1 MLFMFR
7 FYPDWDK
14 TFFFLLLALSH
25 VYPSIFYGLMK
36 NVKSRH
42 ERCKKGFFFFHIVQI
57 KIYQWILK
65 KTLLFFPLHSRSP
78 LQRPC
83 NSSFHC
89 VRIIDLPSN
98 FLKGSWAPQGQD
110 ILSFE
115 EKKTCSKM
123 FIFLPFVQFML
134 LTARRLFPEEDA

>member
-1 MLFMFR
+1 MYVQILPRLRQNFLFSSISCFTCIPIY
-7 FYPDWDK
+7 FLWSDEKCQIKTWD
-14 TFFFLLLALSH
+14 
-25 VYPSIFYGLMK
+25 
-36 NVKSRH
+36 VKR
-42 ERCKKGFFFFHIVQI
+42 EIFFHIVQI
-57 KIYQWILK
+57 KIYQWIK
-65 KTLLFFPLHSRSP
+65 KKKNLLLLPLHSRSP

-89 VRIIDLPSN
+89 VWIIDLPSN

-115 EKKTCSKM
+115 EKKKPCSKEM

-134 LTARRLFPEEDA
+134 LTARKLFPEEDA